1 MKKEHPILELIRRRT
16 TVERF
21 DPDRGLDEQSIRELV
36 SESTRAPSSFNIQHW
51 RFVAVRRPK
60 DKQRL
65 FEAAYGQ
72 QQVRDAAVTF
82 IILGDL
88 RGVERLPGIMQTA
101 VEHGALP
108 QGKASAWI
116 DMANKIY
123 ADRGLARDEAIRS
136 ASLAAMTMMLV
147 AQACGLAS
155 GALSGFDP
163 QRVRREFGI
172 DDRHIP
178 VMLLVVGHPAETVAS
193 RMPRLEVSEVL
204 AFDRWTESTNK
215 N

>member
-1 MKKEHPILELIRRRT
+1 LDVEHPILELIRRRA

-21 DPDRGLDEQSIRELV
+21 DPDRGLDEQAIRELV
-36 SESTRAPSSFNIQHW
+36 REATRAPSSFNIQHW
-51 RFVAVRRPK
+51 RFVAVRRPE

-72 QQVRDAAVTF
+72 EQVRDAAVTF

-101 VEHGALP
+101 VERGALP

-123 ADRGLARDEAIRS
+123 ADHGLARDEAIRS

-147 AQACGLAS
+147 AQARGLAS

-163 QRVRREFGI
+163 QRLRREFDI
-172 DDRHIP
+172 DERHVP
-178 VMLLVVGHPAETVAS
+178 VMLLAVGHAVETAAS
-193 RMPRLEVSEVL
+193 RMPRLELSEVL
-204 AFDRWTESTNK
+204 AFDRWTESTSK

>member
-1 MKKEHPILELIRRRT
+1 MDAEHPILELIRRRA

-21 DPDRGLDEQSIRELV
+21 DPDRGLDEQAIRELV
-36 SESTRAPSSFNIQHW
+36 SEATRAPSSFNIQHW
-51 RFVAVRRPK
+51 RFVAVRRPE

-72 QQVRDAAVTF
+72 KQVRDAAVTF
-82 IILGDL
+82 IILGDV
-88 RGVERLPGIMQTA
+88 RGVERLPAIMQAA
-101 VEHGALP
+101 VERGALA

-116 DMANKIY
+116 DMANEIY
-123 ADRGLARDEAIRS
+123 ADEGLARDEAIRS

-147 AQACGLAS
+147 AQARGLAT

-163 QRVRREFGI
+163 EQVRRGFGL
-172 DDRHIP
+172 DDRHVP
-178 VMLLVVGHPAETVAS
+178 VMLLAVGHAVDTVES

-204 AFDRWTESTNK
+204 AFDRWVESTNK